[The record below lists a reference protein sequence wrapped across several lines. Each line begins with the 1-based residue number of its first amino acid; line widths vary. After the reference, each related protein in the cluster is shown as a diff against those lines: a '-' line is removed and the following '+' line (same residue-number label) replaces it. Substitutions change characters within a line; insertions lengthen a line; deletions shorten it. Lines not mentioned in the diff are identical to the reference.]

1 MILNQKILQIKRAPP
16 RRKIQFLAEI
26 KFQKMNQVKKVVEQI
41 QINQKMTQKMIFQ
54 KVVKVMIYLN
64 QVYIQFIKKVML
76 HPKKIQKFQ
85 KKTKKVKKI
94 KIQI

>member
-1 MILNQKILQIKRAPP
+1 M
-16 RRKIQFLAEI
+16 
-26 KFQKMNQVKKVVEQI
+26 KMKLVK
-41 QINQKMTQKMIFQ
+41 
-54 KVVKVMIYLN
+54 VKVMIYLN